1 MAYSAVTFD
10 IGAGEVGQTTF
21 DLTFT
26 GPGNGYLDQSH
37 IYLYVNGVQRD
48 VAGGTG
54 PDGFDFITATQ
65 VELKNY
71 SPVLGDEITFRRIV
85 PKDALYV
92 DFVDGAGLTEAMLDE
107 QSLSNLYINH
117 ETQDG
122 FGQGLA
128 AEVEAAALSAVEA
141 GEAEVAAEAAQ
152 AAAEAAQADAEAAK
166 ADAEAAQADAETA
179 QGLAETAE
187 TNAVSAKNDAQAAQA
202 AAELAE
208 TGAVTAETNAVSAK
222 NDAQTAQAA
231 AELAEDN
238 AVTAK
243 DDAQT
248 AQGLA
253 EAAQADAETAQED
266 AETAQGLAEAA
277 QTAAELAETNAGVA
291 AGFAQ
296 AWEAKAEL
304 WAEEDEDVAVEVGLY
319 SAKHWAAKALAAS
332 FPNWTQDGTSLVPT
346 TAGYNIG
353 SETVEVGNIYQG
365 DSGLHV
371 FGNDQDALIY
381 HNGTYFVVE
390 NDTGEMYID
399 LKQDSNNINF
409 RTGSTPS
416 TKWQIENAGHLMPG
430 AAGTYN
436 IGSSSVGINNI
447 YQGDSGYHFFG
458 DNQEAELYHTGTK
471 FTINN
476 TVGDLYINQNADTN
490 AIYFQTGTTL
500 VERWRITNGGTIQ
513 PGAADT
519 YNIGTTSKEVSNIY
533 TKACVIGTS
542 QEMSLTAGSSIAYI
556 NANDDN
562 DLLLSTQGSGQMR
575 FYTDGVWRWRMSSS
589 GTFYP
594 AADATYNL
602 GSTTIGIRHIY
613 QGDTCIHYLGAG
625 QDFQMYHSGA
635 TFIMQNKTGSI
646 FIDNKNASGNIYFRT
661 GAAPSTRWHITAIG
675 NLEPSVTNSYNIG
688 STSLRVKTIYAQNA
702 LNTSDERIKEG
713 IEDSN
718 LGLGFINMLRPVKY
732 RLIEFQ
738 NERTHH
744 GLIAQEVEDVRDALG
759 LGELDENIVH
769 YHKDQDRYDLNYQEL
784 IGPMIQAI
792 KDLSAEVDRLK
803 GV

>member
-85 PKDALYV
+85 PKDSLYV

-122 FGQGLA
+122 YGQGLA

-152 AAAEAAQADAEAAK
+152 AAAEAAQADAETAQAA
-166 ADAEAAQADAETA
+166 AEAAQADAETA

-187 TNAVSAKNDAQAAQA
+187 TNAVSAKNDAQTAQA

-253 EAAQADAETAQED
+253 EAAQEDAETAQED

-304 WAEEDEDVAVEVGLY
+304 WAEEDEDVEVEVGLY

-371 FGNDQDALIY
+371 LGNDQDALIY

-416 TKWQIENAGHLMPG
+416 TKWQIENAGHLVPGADATYNVGSTTLGVYDTYHADNGSSFYGDSQESYIRHSSGGAFYIYNTTGQMWIGNTDNESIFFITDNTSRWYMQSTGHWLPG
-430 AAGTYN
+430 AANAYN
-436 IGSSSVGINNI
+436 VGS
-447 YQGDSGYHFFG
+447 
-458 DNQEAELYHTGTK
+458 
-471 FTINN
+471 
-476 TVGDLYINQNADTN
+476 QNAEVATVYAN
-490 AIYFQTGTTL
+490 SY
-500 VERWRITNGGTIQ
+500 RGGTDQ
-513 PGAADT
+513 GLT
-519 YNIGTTSKEVSNIY
+519 MTSASGVS
-533 TKACVIGTS
+533 
-542 QEMSLTAGSSIAYI
+542 YI
-556 NANDDN
+556 NANSNN
-562 DLLLSTQGSGQMR
+562 DLLLSTQGTGLIR
-575 FYTDGVWRWRMSSS
+575 FYTNGVWRWRISDSE
-589 GTFYP
+589 FYP
-594 AADATYNL
+594 ANTATYH
-602 GSTTIGIRHIY
+602 IGAPAATVKHIY
-613 QGDTCIHYLGAG
+613 QGDACILYQGTS
-625 QDFQMYHSGA
+625 QDFQQYHSG
-635 TFIMQNKTGSI
+635 TTLIMQNKTGSI
-646 FIDNKNASGNIYFRT
+646 FLDNKNATGNIYFRT
-661 GAAPSTRWHITAIG
+661 GAGPTNRWHITTIG
-675 NLEPSVTNSYNIG
+675 NLEPSASNSYNIG
-688 STSLRVKTIYAQNA
+688 SSSLRVKTIYSQNA
-702 LNTSDERIKEG
+702 LNVSDERIKEG

-718 LGLGFINMLRPVKY
+718 LGLEFINMLRPVKY
-732 RLIEFQ
+732 RLIEFE
-738 NERTHH
+738 NERTRH

-759 LGELDENIVH
+759 LEELDENIVH
-769 YHKDQDRYDLNYQEL
+769 YDKAQDRYDLNYQEL